1 MTRAFLFAALFAAPA
16 CLTAPASA
24 QLAAVAAFES
34 ARSVPLA
41 PGGWAYVASSVASE
55 STFAVALRIRCDRAA
70 RQVTIQRLG
79 VAPVPGVA
87 LQPMLIATDSMARV
101 LPGAAAS
108 LGARDPL
115 LDAIAF
121 SRGRFVVTGG
131 GGGMLVLPAWPEAAR
146 SIEDCRN

>member
-1 MTRAFLFAALFAAPA
+1 MTRAFLFAVTA
-16 CLTAPASA
+16 CFTVPASA
-24 QLAAVAAFES
+24 QLAAVTPFES
-34 ARSVPLA
+34 ARSVPLT
-41 PGGWAYVASSVASE
+41 PGGWAYAASPVASD
-55 STFAVALRIRCDRAA
+55 STFAAVLRIHCDRAA

-87 LQPMLIATDSMARV
+87 PPPMLIATDSVARV
-101 LPGAAAS
+101 LPGAAAP
-108 LGARDPL
+108 LAARDPL